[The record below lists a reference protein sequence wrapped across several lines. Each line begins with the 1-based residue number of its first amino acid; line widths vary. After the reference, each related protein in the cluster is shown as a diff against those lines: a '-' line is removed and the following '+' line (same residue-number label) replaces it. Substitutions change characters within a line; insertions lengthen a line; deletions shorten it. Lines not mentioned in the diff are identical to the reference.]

1 MLLFR
6 PWRSENKQWNDWKQK
21 HHVLMNW
28 RTIER
33 TLYRYNAIKNTRIGE
48 RIIIS
53 TKVKRFPRSSNSSLV
68 LHWKTIPS
76 TGEGKCRVSNPI
88 CKRDSAP
95 DPSSRQ
101 PFSPRR
107 LTLIEWYR
115 QGCFLH
121 MRNDLDKLL
130 SEFLWKESLTW
141 LDQSNWRETSAWSDF
156 RAGEKTPNKKTTRS
170 PAVSKADNK
179 DTRLAFLFLW
189 PSANSN

>member
-6 PWRSENKQWNDWKQK
+6 PWRRENKQWNDWKQK

-68 LHWKTIPS
+68 LHWKTMPS
-76 TGEGKCRVSNPI
+76 LTEGNVEYRIRFAREIQHPTHH
-88 CKRDSAP
+88 P
-95 DPSSRQ
+95 DNL
-101 PFSPRR
+101 FSPRR

-115 QGCFLH
+115 QGCFLD

-141 LDQSNWRETSAWSDF
+141 LDQSHWQGTSAWSDF
-156 RAGEKTPNKKTTRS
+156 RSGEKTPNKKTTRS

-179 DTRLAFLFLW
+179 DTRAAFLVLW